1 MLTVLAS
8 MLVFSASVALLGF
21 ALARSSRTGCCN
33 CQRAQG
39 VIARC
44 SAAGLVS
51 RERHCI
57 SSPRLTTLDSE
68 L

>member
-1 MLTVLAS
+1 MLTVFAS

-39 VIARC
+39 VMARC
-44 SAAGLVS
+44 SAAGLMP
-51 RERHCI
+51 RERRCGD
-57 SSPRLTTLDSE
+57 SMPLTTSDASE
-68 L
+68 